1 MLGNGSYDCGMQDGS
16 AHQEVY
22 LADAIRGDSNSFA
35 KLFEKYRSRLRRMVD
50 VRMDARARARFDPSD
65 VLQEAFVEA
74 ARALPT
80 YAEKQDKM
88 PFFLWLR
95 FVTGDR
101 LAKFHRRHLGTQK
114 RDANRDARL
123 MYDGPEASSV
133 YLASQLAGEFT
144 SVDHNLKQ
152 EEARQQLEAALNAM
166 DEKDREVI
174 AMRHYEELST
184 EEIAIVLDM
193 TKSGVL
199 KRYARAINKLTSA
212 IGNLDQ

>member
-1 MLGNGSYDCGMQDGS
+1 MQDSS
-16 AHQEVY
+16 AQQKVY
-22 LADAIRGDSNSFA
+22 LAEAIGGDSDSFA
-35 KLFEKYRSRLRRMVD
+35 KLFEQYRPRLRRMVD
-50 VRMDARARARFDPSD
+50 LRMDARARARFDASD

-74 ARALPT
+74 ARALPK
-80 YAEKQDKM
+80 YAEKSDKM

-95 FVTGDR
+95 LVTGDR

-123 MYDGPEASSV
+123 VAEGPEASSI

-152 EEARQQLEAALNAM
+152 EEARQQLEAALASM

-184 EEIAIVLDM
+184 EEIAIVLEM

-199 KRYARAINKLTSA
+199 KRYARALRKLHGA
-212 IGNLDQ
+212 MGLPEP